1 MANGQAQML
10 NLAGGLPPE
19 ILQQQQALNRQQQ
32 MAQLLMQQGQQM
44 PQGQMVSGRYVAPSF
59 FQYAAPLLQT
69 FVGQRLAEKGDKA
82 AVELAQQLRNQ
93 QQKMGEQYFEALQGK
108 PATYGADI
116 PTETYETVK
125 GAMISPAT
133 GPDYRKAFSIATDPY
148 APSWLKAQAA
158 EMLKPQKVGEGEK
171 VIRFNPA
178 TGKNEVVAEGGE
190 KYRAPIQVDVGNR
203 YELRDPRDPTKILQ
217 VIPKTLSPAESI
229 NMTYEGKIGGM
240 PSGGGAMPNMGGQT
254 NVVAQTGATAQVK
267 KEDEKFIPVVM
278 PQYQYN
284 PQLSPK
290 QNQEMAM
297 KFNEKN
303 LTNINNAK
311 DSFDYLKQAAQ
322 ILASNKPSSGR
333 LENIVTGTREFF
345 GGGGEA
351 SKTDA
356 QLNVLAGGLTMK
368 QPRFEGPQG
377 VLDVQLYQKLAG
389 DVGNPNVPIASRLGA
404 IQQMVEL
411 QKKYYPNADWE
422 SIDISGPVVKKNV
435 LGGTRGLGAKT
446 MSPTE
451 FKQSLAPQDKEAF
464 EWATK
469 NPNDPRSAQIKKRL
483 GVE

>member
-1 MANGQAQML
+1 MAQPML
-10 NLAGGLPPE
+10 NVGGNLPPE

-32 MAQLLMQQGQQM
+32 MAQMLMQQGQQM
-44 PQGQMVSGRYVAPSF
+44 PSGQMVSGRYVAPSF
-59 FQYAAPLLQT
+59 FQYAAPLAQMYAGT
-69 FVGQRLAEKGDKA
+69 RLAEKGDKA
-82 AVELAQQLRNQ
+82 ALDLATKLRQTQSKEIEQFGELMKTDPAAAYRLAAQSYVPELR
-93 QQKMGEQYFEALQGK
+93 
-108 PATYGADI
+108 
-116 PTETYETVK
+116 
-125 GAMISPAT
+125 AT
-133 GPDYRKAFSIATDPY
+133 GVKKMMPEDIT
-148 APSWLKAQAA
+148 L
-158 EMLKPQKVGEGEK
+158 GEGQK
-171 VIRFNPA
+171 RFMVMPDGS
-178 TGKNEVVAEGGE
+178 TRVVAQGEE
-190 KYRAPIQVDVGNR
+190 KYRAPISVDTGSRV
-203 YELRDPRDPTKILQ
+203 ELRDPRDPTKVLQ
-217 VIPKTLSPAESI
+217 VIPKSI
-229 NMTYEGKIGGM
+229 NPADAIRMQFEGMNVGG
-240 PSGGGAMPNMGGQT
+240 MPNMGGQT
-254 NVVAQTGATAQVK
+254 NVSAQGGTTPQVK
-267 KEDEKFIPVVM
+267 GVDEKFVPVVM

-290 QNQEMAM
+290 QNQELSL

-303 LTNINNAK
+303 LNNINNAK

-322 ILASNKPSSGR
+322 ILATNKPSSGR

-404 IQQMVEL
+404 IEQMIGL

-451 FKQSLAPQDKEAF
+451 FKQNLAPQDKEAF